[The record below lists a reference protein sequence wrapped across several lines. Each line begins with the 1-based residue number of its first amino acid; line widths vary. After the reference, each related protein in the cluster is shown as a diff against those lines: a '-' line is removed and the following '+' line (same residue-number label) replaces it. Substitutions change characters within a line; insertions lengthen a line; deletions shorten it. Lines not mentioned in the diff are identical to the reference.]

1 MSKPKIN
8 AEGQKELDRIDGQ
21 INQFTESMHVA
32 VQDGRT
38 LAIQESE
45 PQTKKSQQELKK
57 EGVIYLKP
65 KRTVFSREKFN
76 EKFRQQFNE
85 KSTYVEFIAEN
96 KEVIGESI
104 DFWTK
109 PFPGIP
115 AEEWI
120 VPVNKTV
127 SAPLYV
133 KERIQDCGYTIFRTS
148 DTPVQSEGGVVYYG
162 QMVAEERKQRLD
174 AREVSKS
181 TRISVGN
188 RFAA

>member
-8 AEGQKELDRIDGQ
+8 AEGQKELERVDDQ
-21 INQFTESMHVA
+21 INQFTESMNKA
-32 VQDGRT
+32 VNDGRT

-45 PQTKKSQQELKK
+45 PQTKKSQQELKAS
-57 EGVIYLKP
+57 GTIYLKP

-76 EKFRQQFNE
+76 EKFRTEFNE
-85 KSTYVEFIAEN
+85 KSQYVEFVAEN

-133 KERIQDCGYTIFRTS
+133 KQRIQECGYTIYRTS
-148 DTPVQSEGGVVYYG
+148 DTPVQSEGGIVYYG

-174 AREVSKS
+174 AREVSKN
-181 TRISVGN
+181 TRVFIGN